1 MNHYVDGQSML
12 SIQKTNAL
20 KGILAIC
27 VLISHLYS
35 IFHFENKIL
44 NWVVGS
50 LMGYLSVSLF
60 FFLSGYGL
68 ESSYEKKKDIYI
80 EKFMKRKI
88 IPFYTIYIILVGIYV
103 GMRFIIGENIS
114 VSDIMKSLIYGGT
127 EVKFGWFLQTI
138 LVLYLIFWISFQVNV
153 CGGRGE
159 KYKILLCTIG
169 EIVFCIGS
177 YVFEMD
183 TTWYATSVCFL
194 LGVYWKYFE
203 KRIIKKME
211 RLAVRIAFVGVCL
224 CFAGIGILI
233 ANNLFS
239 GRSSDMMQIMV
250 TSIFFTIAFIL
261 IVVDINIENIITDR
275 LGKISFEIY
284 VLQGL
289 FFILVEQLKIKSPVL
304 SVLLICVGTIG
315 LSVFVQPIFSRINE
329 KVREY
334 ME

>member
-1 MNHYVDGQSML
+1 MNHYVDGQAML

-35 IFHFENKIL
+35 IFHFESKIL

-68 ESSYEKKKDIYI
+68 ESSYEKKKDTYI

-88 IPFYTIYIILVGIYV
+88 IPFYTIYVILVGIYV
-103 GMRFIIGENIS
+103 GMRFITGENIS
-114 VSDIMKSLIYGGT
+114 FSDIIKSLIYGGT
-127 EVKFGWFLQTI
+127 VVKFGWFLQTI
-138 LVLYLIFWISFQVNV
+138 LVLYLIFWMSYQVNE
-153 CGGRGE
+153 GG

-203 KRIIKKME
+203 KGIVKKME

-239 GRSSDMMQIMV
+239 GRSSDMVQIMV
-250 TSIFFTIAFIL
+250 TSIFFTIALIL
-261 IVVDINIENIITDR
+261 IVLDIKIENIVTDR

-289 FFILVEQLKIKSPVL
+289 FFILVEQLKIKLPVL

-315 LSVFVQPIFSRINE
+315 LSVFVQPIFSGINE

-334 ME
+334 TE